1 MKSMPSFY
9 LEAVLKF
16 LALVA
21 HHFIVH
27 YFESFDDG
35 MGTVNLCYFYNM
47 ISIRLFVPFFFTI
60 FFTFGYYI
68 IFYFVYL
75 ILN

>member
-47 ISIRLFVPFFFTI
+47 ISIRLFVPFFLLFSLLLV
-60 FFTFGYYI
+60 I
-68 IFYFVYL
+68 ILFS
-75 ILN
+75 ILFI